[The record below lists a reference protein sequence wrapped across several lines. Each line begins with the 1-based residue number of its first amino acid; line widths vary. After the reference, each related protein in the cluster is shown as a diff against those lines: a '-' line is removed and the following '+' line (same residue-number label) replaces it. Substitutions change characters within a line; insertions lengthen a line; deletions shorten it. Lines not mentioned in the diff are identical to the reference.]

1 MQARPERVES
11 NPALAG
17 EVCGVTGAAQ
27 QLLHLARPVFLFDL
41 DQGLEFTQVM
51 GVAQGMRHAR
61 HRVIGLPVV
70 MQAHDIL
77 PKNSRLKLS
86 FNIRII
92 PGLENASLSYD
103 ESFMRVASTF

>member
-1 MQARPERVES
+1 VPD
-11 NPALAG
+11 AL
-17 EVCGVTGAAQ
+17 
-27 QLLHLARPVFLFDL
+27 
-41 DQGLEFTQVM
+41 QG
-51 GVAQGMRHAR
+51 
-61 HRVIGLPVV
+61 VIGFPVV
-70 MQAHDIL
+70 VQANDIL

>member
-1 MQARPERVES
+1 M
-11 NPALAG
+11 
-17 EVCGVTGAAQ
+17 TGAPQ
-27 QLLHLARPVFLFDL
+27 QLLHLARPVFLLDL
-41 DQGLEFTQVM
+41 DQSLQFAKMMSVTQ
-51 GVAQGMRHAR
+51 GVQHAL
-61 HRVIGLPVV
+61 HRVIWLPVIV
-70 MQAHDIL
+70 QAHDIL

>member
-1 MQARPERVES
+1 VPD
-11 NPALAG
+11 AL
-17 EVCGVTGAAQ
+17 
-27 QLLHLARPVFLFDL
+27 
-41 DQGLEFTQVM
+41 QG
-51 GVAQGMRHAR
+51 
-61 HRVIGLPVV
+61 VIGFPVV
-70 MQAHDIL
+70 VQAHDIL

>member
-1 MQARPERVES
+1 
-11 NPALAG
+11 
-17 EVCGVTGAAQ
+17 
-27 QLLHLARPVFLFDL
+27 
-41 DQGLEFTQVM
+41 M
-51 GVAQGMRHAR
+51 GVAQGMTHVR

-92 PGLENASLSYD
+92 RGLENASLSYD

>member
-1 MQARPERVES
+1 
-11 NPALAG
+11 
-17 EVCGVTGAAQ
+17 
-27 QLLHLARPVFLFDL
+27 
-41 DQGLEFTQVM
+41 
-51 GVAQGMRHAR
+51 
-61 HRVIGLPVV
+61 

-92 PGLENASLSYD
+92 PGLETASLFYD

>member
-1 MQARPERVES
+1 VQYAR
-11 NPALAG
+11 
-17 EVCGVTGAAQ
+17 
-27 QLLHLARPVFLFDL
+27 
-41 DQGLEFTQVM
+41 QGI
-51 GVAQGMRHAR
+51 
-61 HRVIGLPVV
+61 IGFPVV

-92 PGLENASLSYD
+92 LGLENASLSYD

>member
-1 MQARPERVES
+1 
-11 NPALAG
+11 
-17 EVCGVTGAAQ
+17 
-27 QLLHLARPVFLFDL
+27 
-41 DQGLEFTQVM
+41 
-51 GVAQGMRHAR
+51 
-61 HRVIGLPVV
+61 

-92 PGLENASLSYD
+92 LGLENASLSYD

>member
-1 MQARPERVES
+1 LKFA
-11 NPALAG
+11 
-17 EVCGVTGAAQ
+17 
-27 QLLHLARPVFLFDL
+27 
-41 DQGLEFTQVM
+41 QVM
-51 GVAQGMRHAR
+51 SVAQGVQHAR
-61 HRVIGLPVV
+61 HSVVGLPVV

>member
-1 MQARPERVES
+1 MIVQAR
-11 NPALAG
+11 
-17 EVCGVTGAAQ
+17 
-27 QLLHLARPVFLFDL
+27 
-41 DQGLEFTQVM
+41 
-51 GVAQGMRHAR
+51 
-61 HRVIGLPVV
+61 
-70 MQAHDIL
+70 DIL